1 MTSAM
6 FLVLVVEDD
15 PALRN
20 ILGTLLVAHGYRFA
34 EASTGKRAVIETR
47 SHRPDLVMV
56 DLGLPDRDG
65 ATVIREIRSFS
76 TVPILVLSA
85 RSMESQKVLALDA
98 GADDYV
104 TKPFSTPELMARVRA
119 ALRRNSRSGD
129 GLPILRF
136 GEVTVDLTARTASNA
151 QGALHL
157 TPLEY
162 RVLECLARN
171 TGMIV
176 TQRRLIAEAWGPDRQ
191 GDARGLR
198 SYIKMLRQKIE
209 SNPGRPRYLTTEMGV
224 GYRLC
229 PDEQAT
235 ADAEI

>member
-1 MTSAM
+1 MTNAM

-15 PALRN
+15 PALRAM
-20 ILGTLLVAHGYRFA
+20 LGTLLVANGYRFV
-34 EASTGKRAVIETR
+34 EAPTGQRGVVETR
-47 SHRPDLVMV
+47 SHRPDLIII

-65 ATVIREIRSFS
+65 ATVIREIRDFS
-76 TVPILVLSA
+76 AVPVLVLSA
-85 RSMESQKVLALDA
+85 RSMESQKILALDA

-119 ALRRNSRSGD
+119 ALRRSARSG
-129 GLPILRF
+129 GALPVLRF
-136 GEVTVDLTARTASNA
+136 DAVRIDLTARTASNA
-151 QGALHL
+151 DGPLHL

-171 TGMIV
+171 AGMIV

-198 SYIKMLRQKIE
+198 TYVKMLRQKIE
-209 SNPGRPRYLTTEMGV
+209 VNPGRPRFLMTEMGV
-224 GYRLC
+224 GYRLR
-229 PDEQAT
+229 PDEQA
-235 ADAEI
+235 A

>member
-1 MTSAM
+1 MTNAM
-6 FLVLVVEDD
+6 FLILVVEDD
-15 PALRN
+15 PALRSM
-20 ILGTLLVAHGYRFA
+20 LGTLLVANGYRFA

-47 SHRPDLVMV
+47 SRRPDLVIV

-65 ATVIREIRSFS
+65 ATVIREVRSFS

-85 RSMESQKVLALDA
+85 RSMESHKILALDA

-104 TKPFSTPELMARVRA
+104 TKPFSTPELMARVRS
-119 ALRRNSRSGD
+119 ALRRSSRSGD
-129 GLPILRF
+129 SLPILHF
-136 GEVTVDLTARTASNA
+136 DAVTVDLTARSATNA
-151 QGALHL
+151 DGPLHL

-171 TGMIV
+171 AGMIV

-198 SYIKMLRQKIE
+198 SYVKMLRQKIE
-209 SNPGRPRYLTTEMGV
+209 SNPARPRFLMTEMGV
-224 GYRLC
+224 GYRLR
-229 PDEQAT
+229 PDEQAI
-235 ADAEI
+235 ANPPI

>member
-1 MTSAM
+1 MTNAM

-15 PALRN
+15 PALRGV
-20 ILGTLLVAHGYRFA
+20 LGTLLVANGYRFA
-34 EASTGKRAVIETR
+34 EASTAKRAVIETR
-47 SHRPDLVMV
+47 SHRPDLVVV

-65 ATVIREIRSFS
+65 ATVIREIRAFS

-85 RSMESQKVLALDA
+85 RSMESQKIVALDA

-104 TKPFSTPELMARVRA
+104 TKPFSTPELLARVRA
-119 ALRRNSRSGD
+119 ALRRSSRTGD
-129 GLPILRF
+129 SLPILNF

-151 QGALHL
+151 QGPLHL

-162 RVLECLARN
+162 RVLECLARKN
-171 TGMIV
+171 GMIV
-176 TQRRLIAEAWGPDRQ
+176 TQRRLIAEAWGPDRE

-209 SNPGRPRYLTTEMGV
+209 PNPGRPRFLTTEVGV

-229 PDEQAT
+229 PDEQARPV
-235 ADAEI
+235 AK

>member
-1 MTSAM
+1 MTNAM

-15 PALRN
+15 PALRSV
-20 ILGTLLVAHGYRFA
+20 LGTLLVANGYRFA
-34 EASTGKRAVIETR
+34 EASTAKRAVIETR
-47 SHRPDLVMV
+47 SHRPDLVVV

-65 ATVIREIRSFS
+65 ATVIREIRAFS

-85 RSMESQKVLALDA
+85 RSMESQKILALDA

-104 TKPFSTPELMARVRA
+104 TKPFSTPELLARVRA
-119 ALRRNSRSGD
+119 ALRRSSRTGD
-129 GLPILRF
+129 GLPVLHF
-136 GEVTVDLTARTASNA
+136 GEVTVDLTGRTASNV
-151 QGALHL
+151 QGPLHL

-162 RVLECLARN
+162 RVLECLARKN
-171 TGMIV
+171 GMIV

-224 GYRLC
+224 GYRLR
-229 PDEQAT
+229 PDEQPPT
-235 ADAEI
+235 DVEL